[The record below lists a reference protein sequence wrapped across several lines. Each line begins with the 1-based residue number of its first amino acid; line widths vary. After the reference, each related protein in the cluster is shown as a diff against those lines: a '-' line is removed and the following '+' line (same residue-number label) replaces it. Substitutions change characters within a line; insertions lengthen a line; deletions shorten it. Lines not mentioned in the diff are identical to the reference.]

1 MLNTGEAA
9 EDDAVYLEDLMEAFE
24 GMRDMIGDLLDMDVS
39 DLSQQFMQNS
49 DVLDI
54 LDKAIYGVGEE
65 ADLAYDQLNY
75 LAQLDMAGL
84 ID

>member
-1 MLNTGEAA
+1 
-9 EDDAVYLEDLMEAFE
+9 MEAFE